1 MARVFQINMDDL
13 CNNFAHNQENAQMEA
28 AVLDDRDR
36 KILDLLQKDAET
48 PLSELAERVNLSASA
63 CSRRVQRLKDE
74 GYITRAVAVLDR
86 TRMQVGATVFCLV
99 KTAQHNADWLDRFR
113 AAVGGICEIVEC
125 HRLAGNLD
133 YIVKIVVKD
142 VAHYDAIYKRLV
154 SRIDLFEVSAYISM
168 ETLKDEMAVP
178 TSYA

>member
-1 MARVFQINMDDL
+1 MARVVGVIWGEL
-13 CNNFAHNQENAQMEA
+13 CNNFAYNLKNAQMEA

-36 KILDLLQKDAET
+36 KILDLLQRDSET

-74 GYITRAVAVLDR
+74 GYITRSVAVLDR
-86 TRMQVGATVFCLV
+86 QLMQVGATIFCLV
-99 KTAQHNADWLDRFR
+99 KTSHHNADWLDRFR
-113 AAVGGICEIVEC
+113 SAVGGIGEIVEC

-133 YIVKIVVKD
+133 YIIKIVVTD

-154 SRIDLFEVSAYISM
+154 SRIELFDVSAYISM

-178 TSYA
+178 TGYA

>member
-1 MARVFQINMDDL
+1 
-13 CNNFAHNQENAQMEA
+13 MEA
-28 AVLDDRDR
+28 MVLDDRDR
-36 KILDLLQKDAET
+36 KILDLLQRDAET

-74 GYITRAVAVLDR
+74 GYITRSVAVLDR
-86 TRMQVGATVFCLV
+86 ARMQVGATIFCLI
-99 KTAQHNADWLDRFR
+99 KTAHHNADWLDRFR
-113 AAVGGICEIVEC
+113 AAIGGIGEIVEC

-133 YIVKIVVKD
+133 YIVKIVVRD

-154 SRIDLFEVSAYISM
+154 SRIELFDVSAYISM

-178 TSYA
+178 TGYA